1 MSSTRNPAPNNVM
14 SQPIG
19 GEKPGAEVQLEKKGE
34 INALQRYRYQKWLQ
48 NTTDPNISCELLDI
62 EEDLREITQEELS
75 IKEGCPAPGRNPT
88 ERLRLLNAN
97 FWLKSLKWWYCRS
110 NLEDFELRAFKLWRL
125 NPRWY
130 MHRALV
136 EECIG
141 RQGCCARACGCCQK
155 REISPGR
162 SLGVG
167 HCTLECACCR
177 KSRGFEAS
185 SKDKKFLKE
194 QFKSAVKEPSHRVTR
209 YSQVSIW
216 GLVGDSEEDPSNMID
231 APPSYDQVKKC
242 KC

>member
-1 MSSTRNPAPNNVM
+1 M

-34 INALQRYRYQKWLQ
+34 INALHRYRYQKWHQ
-48 NTTDPNISCELLDI
+48 NTIDPKFSA
-62 EEDLREITQEELS
+62 S
-75 IKEGCPAPGRNPT
+75 IKEGCAAPGGNPT
-88 ERLRLLNAN
+88 ERLRLLNAE
-97 FWLKSLKWWYCRS
+97 FWLLSQKWWYCRS

-125 NPRWY
+125 HPRWY

-167 HCTLECACCR
+167 HCTLEWAC
-177 KSRGFEAS
+177 
-185 SKDKKFLKE
+185 
-194 QFKSAVKEPSHRVTR
+194 
-209 YSQVSIW
+209 
-216 GLVGDSEEDPSNMID
+216 
-231 APPSYDQVKKC
+231 
-242 KC
+242 